1 MDQSE
6 LLRRIVLAFEG
17 ADVEYLLVGSVA
29 SAAYGEP
36 RLTLDIDVVADIP
49 EDRLARFLSFFP
61 REEFYVSWDAV
72 SEAVR
77 QKRQFNIIHPASGLK
92 VDVVVRKPDA
102 FDRSRFSRKRA
113 IRVFPDLPAVFAS
126 PEDVIIKKLEY
137 YRDGGTE
144 KHLRDISGILRVSGD
159 GLDLEYIKRW
169 ADAKDLSDVWLAV
182 LSRSKPQ

>member
-17 ADVEYLLVGSVA
+17 ADVEYLL
-29 SAAYGEP
+29 
-36 RLTLDIDVVADIP
+36 
-49 EDRLARFLSFFP
+49 
-61 REEFYVSWDAV
+61 
-72 SEAVR
+72 
-77 QKRQFNIIHPASGLK
+77 
-92 VDVVVRKPDA
+92 
-102 FDRSRFSRKRA
+102 
-113 IRVFPDLPAVFAS
+113 
-126 PEDVIIKKLEY
+126 KKLEY